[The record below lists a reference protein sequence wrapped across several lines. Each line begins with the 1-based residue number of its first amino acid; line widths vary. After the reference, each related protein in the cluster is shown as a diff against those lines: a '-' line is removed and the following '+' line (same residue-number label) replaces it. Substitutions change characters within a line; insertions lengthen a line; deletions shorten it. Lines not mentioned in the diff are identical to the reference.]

1 MSSRERY
8 YPIDEG
14 SQEETHLRR
23 QESLQKMMRERGLA
37 CYAKALGFYHT
48 SSLIEFLT
56 EGEGL
61 VVDLG
66 CGKGN
71 FVKEVAPLVPNR
83 YFLGIDGFISE
94 ESGSNWQ
101 LKKAFFEDLPLED
114 NSVDEMFSVMAF
126 GYYAES
132 PNQISQQISE
142 IRRCLKKDGR
152 LMTVVV
158 PYLLVKPNHLWLS
171 CDDILPDE
179 KQYDQLALQSERL
192 CLEEITC
199 FAQEAGEQASFYL
212 DIDFFQQQ
220 GLRLIKKERSID
232 TESTLG
238 TVVLSWQTKG

>member
-8 YPIDEG
+8 YSIDEG
-14 SQEETHLRR
+14 SHEEERLRR

-37 CYAKALGFYHT
+37 CYAKALNFYHT
-48 SSLIEFLT
+48 SSLIKFLT

-71 FVKEVAPLVPNR
+71 FVKEAAPLVSNR

-94 ESGSNWQ
+94 ESGPNWQ

-114 NSVDEMFSVMAF
+114 NSVDKMFSVMAF

-142 IRRCLKKDGR
+142 ICRCLKKDGQLR
-152 LMTVVV
+152 TVVM

-179 KQYDQLALQSERL
+179 KRYDQLALQTERV
-192 CLEEITC
+192 CLEQITC
-199 FAQEAGEQASFYL
+199 FAQGAGGQTSFYL
-212 DIDFFQQQ
+212 GIDFFQQQ

-238 TVVLSWQTKG
+238 AIVLSWQPKG